1 MEVTSEG
8 CPHLTATFGN
18 GHGVARA
25 SLLEATGLWFNL
37 EGRKP
42 IVACCFDDF
51 HLKGENVLS
60 RSVMSD
66 SLPPHGLQPARVLC
80 PWGFSRQGYWI
91 GVPCPP
97 PGDSPDPGIASRSPA
112 LQEDSLPSE
121 PPGKPKNA
129 LVGSLSLLQGI
140 FQTQESKES
149 GSPALQ
155 ADSFPAELP
164 GKPKRENGADFF

>member
-1 MEVTSEG
+1 M
-8 CPHLTATFGN
+8 
-18 GHGVARA
+18 RA
-25 SLLEATGLWFNL
+25 VHT
-37 EGRKP
+37 
-42 IVACCFDDF
+42 ACCFDDF
-51 HLKGENVLS
+51 YLKGENVLS
-60 RSVMSD
+60 RSVVSD
-66 SLPPHGLQPARVLC
+66 SLPPHGLQPARLLC
-80 PWGFSRQGYWI
+80 PWGFSRQGYWS
-91 GVPCPP
+91 GVPCP

-121 PPGKPKNA
+121 PPEKPKST
-129 LVGSLSLLQGI
+129 LVGSLSLLQEI